1 MRPAKSAAI
10 TSILAYSIIF
20 APSADARWMLDA
32 LVTDGVTKY
41 ENHKIYMILKY
52 SNGEQG
58 VGYQYIGSNREQA
71 ISQID
76 ATQDRIEILSDS
88 YNIEWSD
95 EVIDESS
102 HYKTTTTTTTTYFA
116 WN

>member
-1 MRPAKSAAI
+1 
-10 TSILAYSIIF
+10 
-20 APSADARWMLDA
+20 
-32 LVTDGVTKY
+32 
-41 ENHKIYMILKY
+41 MILNY
-52 SNGEQG
+52 SNGDQRI
-58 VGYQYIGSNREQA
+58 GYQYIGSNREQA

-76 ATQDRIEILSDS
+76 MAQDRIEILSDS
-88 YNIEWSD
+88 YNIDWSD